1 MYRLPNYKRATNA
14 AYEVLQKQAN
24 ISLPIDIEFVA
35 KQYPN
40 IRLKKYSEVAR
51 KFGLTMAEY
60 LEIAPSEFGFVKK
73 KGINAIILYNDTKG
87 VETNRFTI
95 SHELGHCVLGPGKD
109 NDVARKEADC
119 FARNLLCPIVV
130 IKELGIENNVSK
142 YMETF
147 YISEPMASTSI
158 HFIDSDLY
166 YITNTNYSVV
176 SDMFFTYMTGYT
188 LAELYGYN
196 YAY

>member
-1 MYRLPNYKRATNA
+1 MPLFY
-14 AYEVLQKQAN
+14 
-24 ISLPIDIEFVA
+24 IMI
-35 KQYPN
+35 
-40 IRLKKYSEVAR
+40 
-51 KFGLTMAEY
+51 
-60 LEIAPSEFGFVKK
+60 
-73 KGINAIILYNDTKG
+73 
-87 VETNRFTI
+87 
-95 SHELGHCVLGPGKD
+95 LGHGKD

>member
-73 KGINAIILYNDTKG
+73 KVLMPLFYIMIQK
-87 VETNRFTI
+87 
-95 SHELGHCVLGPGKD
+95 EL
-109 NDVARKEADC
+109 R
-119 FARNLLCPIVV
+119 PIV
-130 IKELGIENNVSK
+130 L
-142 YMETF
+142 
-147 YISEPMASTSI
+147 P
-158 HFIDSDLY
+158 
-166 YITNTNYSVV
+166 
-176 SDMFFTYMTGYT
+176 
-188 LAELYGYN
+188 
-196 YAY
+196 

>member
-1 MYRLPNYKRATNA
+1 MTWH
-14 AYEVLQKQAN
+14 
-24 ISLPIDIEFVA
+24 
-35 KQYPN
+35 
-40 IRLKKYSEVAR
+40 
-51 KFGLTMAEY
+51 
-60 LEIAPSEFGFVKK
+60 VK
-73 KGINAIILYNDTKG
+73 N
-87 VETNRFTI
+87 
-95 SHELGHCVLGPGKD
+95 
-109 NDVARKEADC
+109 ADC

-176 SDMFFTYMTGYT
+176 SDMFFILYDRLHLSGT
-188 LAELYGYN
+188 LRL
-196 YAY
+196 